1 MSEINLISHLDEIYW
16 RRKFVEL
23 EQDLVIAQ
31 ALADK
36 RLELLKE
43 IEPHLTTCPVCLK
56 GMVNQRIHTDDC
68 ELAEA
73 IAEE

>member
-1 MSEINLISHLDEIYW
+1 MEQYMTEETLKRIMD
-16 RRKFVEL
+16 L
-23 EQDLVIAQ
+23 ES
-31 ALADK
+31 LADK